1 MRDSL
6 PHIDIN
12 VATSV
17 LLWVTSNYSITDNHQ
32 GVSPISD
39 GGDVNSIQLYV
50 ITFCRAT
57 DDCFSA
63 GSLGSPLSR
72 ENHERYN
79 YVKYC

>member
-1 MRDSL
+1 MRDIL

-12 VATSV
+12 VATIV
-17 LLWVTSNYSITDNHQ
+17 WLWVTSNYSITDNHQ
-32 GVSPISD
+32 DVSPISD

-63 GSLGSPLSR
+63 GPLCPLLSR
-72 ENHERYN
+72 
-79 YVKYC
+79 